1 MYSIT
6 IEKSAL
12 KNLQKI
18 PKSDQTN
25 IVTAI
30 RNLAF
35 HQRPTGSKKLT
46 GRSGW
51 RLRVGR
57 YRVIYEIK
65 DTNCSILVVDI
76 DHRKDIYR

>member
-1 MYSIT
+1 MYSLT

-18 PKSDQTN
+18 PKSDQDN

-30 RNLAF
+30 QDLMF
-35 HQRPTGSKKLT
+35 HQRPIGSKKLT

-57 YRVIYEIK
+57 YRIIYEIN
-65 DTNCSILVVDI
+65 DTVYSILVIDI
-76 DHRKDIYR
+76 GHRKDIYC